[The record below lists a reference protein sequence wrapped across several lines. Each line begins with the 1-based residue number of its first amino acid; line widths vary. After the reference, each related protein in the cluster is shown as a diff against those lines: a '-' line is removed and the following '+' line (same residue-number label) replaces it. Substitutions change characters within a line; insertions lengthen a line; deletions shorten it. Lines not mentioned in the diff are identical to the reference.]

1 MTSKRKKTIEYNCF
15 QSYSLLIL
23 HLETFCLST
32 NLKLMK
38 TKTNFRWA
46 ILSLLFMATTILYI
60 DRSALGILAPDLQ
73 KSIGWTEQQYGI
85 INSVFMIAYAVCFLF
100 MGKIIDNIG
109 TRKGYLIS
117 IIIWAIATLGHAL
130 ARSWVGFAVARFS
143 LAVGQSG
150 NFPSAIKAVAEWFP
164 KKDRALAV
172 GIFNGGANMGTIL
185 SPLIIPVLVL
195 AVGDWRI
202 GFLWTFPISIIWVF
216 LWLKFYRKPEDT
228 SRISKDELQYIGSD
242 DADNQFVEKVRW
254 KDILPHRGTW
264 AIAVAK
270 FMADPIWWFYLFWG
284 AKFLNEK
291 FGLNLKEIGLPFF
304 AIYLVS
310 WGIGIFL
317 GWLSGKFMKGGFSL
331 NKGRKLGL
339 FSCALFAIPVAFVPH
354 VSNMW
359 LAVGLIAL
367 AAGGHCGW
375 SANVF
380 SLMSDIFPKKATAS
394 VAGFGGFAGAVGG
407 AIVAFGVGK
416 ILQDIGV
423 DGYAIPFAV
432 AGCGYLIALA
442 VVHLLVP
449 EIKTIKI

>member
-1 MTSKRKKTIEYNCF
+1 M
-15 QSYSLLIL
+15 
-23 HLETFCLST
+23 ST
-32 NLKLMK
+32 KP
-38 TKTNFRWA
+38 KTNFRWL

-73 KSIGWTEQQYGI
+73 ESIGWSEEQYGI
-85 INSVFMIAYAVCFLF
+85 INSAFMIAYALCFIL
-100 MGKIIDNIG
+100 MGRLIDIIG

-117 IIIWAIATLGHAL
+117 IGIWSIAALGHAL

-195 AVGDWRI
+195 NFDNWRV
-202 GFLWTFPISIIWVF
+202 GFLWTFPISVIWVL
-216 LWLKFYRKPEDT
+216 LWLKYFRRPEQ
-228 SRISKDELQYIGSD
+228 SSQVAADELQYINSD
-242 DADNQFVEKVRW
+242 YSQQENTEKVGW
-254 KDILPHRGTW
+254 KDILPHRGAW

-270 FMADPIWWFYLFWG
+270 LLADPIWWFYLFWG
-284 AKFLNEK
+284 AKFLNAK
-291 FGLNLKEIGLPFF
+291 FGITLKDIGLPFF
-304 AIYLVS
+304 TIYLAS
-310 WGIGIFL
+310 WGLGIFL
-317 GWLSGKFMKGGFSL
+317 GWLSLKFMEMGWGL
-331 NKGRKLGL
+331 NKGRKYGL
-339 FSCALFAIPVAFVPH
+339 LVCALFAVPVVLVPH
-354 VSNMW
+354 VEHVW

-380 SLMSDIFPKKATAS
+380 SLMSDIFPKKATGT

-407 AIVAFGVGK
+407 AVAAFSVGK
-416 ILQDIGV
+416 VLQNIGP

-432 AGCGYLIALA
+432 AGLGYLVALLI
-442 VVHLLVP
+442 VHLLVP
-449 EIKTIKI
+449 KIKTINI

>member
-1 MTSKRKKTIEYNCF
+1 M
-15 QSYSLLIL
+15 
-23 HLETFCLST
+23 ST
-32 NLKLMK
+32 KQ
-38 TKTNFRWA
+38 KTNFRWV
-46 ILSLLFMATTILYI
+46 ILGLLFVATTILYI

-73 KSIGWTEQQYGI
+73 KSIGWSEEQYGI
-85 INSVFMIAYAVCFLF
+85 INSVFMMAYAICFIL
-100 MGKIIDNIG
+100 MGRLIDSIG
-109 TRKGYLIS
+109 TRKGYLVS
-117 IIIWAIATLGHAL
+117 IGIWSIATLGHAL
-130 ARSWVGFAVARFS
+130 SRSWVGFAVTRFS

-150 NFPSAIKAVAEWFP
+150 SFPSAIKAVAEWFP

-195 AVGDWRI
+195 HFDNWRV
-202 GFLWTFPISIIWVF
+202 GFLWTFPISILWVL
-216 LWLKFYRKPEDT
+216 LWLKYFRKPEQ
-228 SRISKDELQYIGSD
+228 SLNVSAEELQYINSD
-242 DADNQFVEKVRW
+242 SIENENNEKVGW
-254 KDILPHRGTW
+254 KDILPHRGAW

-284 AKFLNEK
+284 AKFLNAK

-304 AIYLVS
+304 TIYLAS
-310 WGIGIFL
+310 WGLGIFL
-317 GWLSGKFMKGGFSL
+317 GWFSSKLMKIGFSL

-339 FSCALFAIPVAFVPH
+339 LACALFAVPVALVPH
-354 VSNMW
+354 TENMW

-380 SLMSDIFPKKATAS
+380 SLMSDIFPKKATGT

-407 AIVAFGVGK
+407 AIVAFSVGK
-416 ILQDIGV
+416 ILQNIGP
-423 DGYAIPFAV
+423 DGYFIPFAV
-432 AGCGYLIALA
+432 AGCGYLIALL

-449 EIKTIKI
+449 KIKTINI